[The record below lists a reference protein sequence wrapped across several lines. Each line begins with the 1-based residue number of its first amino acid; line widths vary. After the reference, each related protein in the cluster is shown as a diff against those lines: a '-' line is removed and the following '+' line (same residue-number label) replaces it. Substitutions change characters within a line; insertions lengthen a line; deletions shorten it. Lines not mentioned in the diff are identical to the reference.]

1 MGGHCGVVIPS
12 CHSASEAAQRVQRAE
27 IRMTLFPIV
36 PSPTPSPPRPRPI
49 GRIGETRFLLASVSF
64 AHRSR
69 LILLGRPKTAPVH
82 SLSPAIYPRFLGDRS
97 VDRYQFRRESC
108 QWKMEFFFF
117 SFFFSRHKNSI
128 RDTGIFIRVSNSLF
142 FFFFMC
148 VWLHR
153 LVNRVA

>member
-1 MGGHCGVVIPS
+1 MGKAAGLGGHCGVVIPS

-117 SFFFSRHKNSI
+117 SFFF
-128 RDTGIFIRVSNSLF
+128 RDTRTRLETLEFLFGFLILF
-142 FFFFMC
+142 FFFFLC
-148 VWLHR
+148 VCGCIG
-153 LVNRVA
+153 